1 MVDPK
6 TVIVTD
12 PEILGGSYPVFQGT
26 RVPFK
31 NLLDY
36 LKAGKQKGRRTPSV
50 GTDRCAAYQ
59 ARTAGPNSFHAG
71 IIPCYT
77 LTQLRGPTALTDRPL
92 HARAVFLQE
101 MRDCDNALIVIANP
115 VFFVRR
121 MQTVVG

>member
-36 LKAGKQKGRRTPSV
+36 LKAGKSIDDFLRSFPTVTREQV
-50 GTDRCAAYQ
+50 LAALEYAADSANHRQ
-59 ARTAGPNSFHAG
+59 AS
-71 IIPCYT
+71 
-77 LTQLRGPTALTDRPL
+77 
-92 HARAVFLQE
+92 
-101 MRDCDNALIVIANP
+101 
-115 VFFVRR
+115 
-121 MQTVVG
+121 